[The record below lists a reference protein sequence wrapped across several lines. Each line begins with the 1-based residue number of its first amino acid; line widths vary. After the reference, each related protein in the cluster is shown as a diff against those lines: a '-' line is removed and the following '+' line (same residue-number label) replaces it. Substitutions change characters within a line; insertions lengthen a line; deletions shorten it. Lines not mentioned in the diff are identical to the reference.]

1 MEEKI
6 ALIIGIFWSVALT
19 CLALYSFIEYLQ
31 MKNKGN

>member
-6 ALIIGIFWSVALT
+6 AIIVGIFWSVTLT
-19 CLALYSFIEYLQ
+19 SLALYSFIEYLQ